1 MFLRGL
7 LMKKRV
13 NWPKAC
19 ILLFLAIYAAYTF
32 VKQEIEI
39 NKYEKEKFMYVEQI
53 NLAKQ
58 KQEEYKHYSEY
69 VNSDEYIEKIA
80 RDKLGM
86 LLPEERIY
94 IEI

>member
-1 MFLRGL
+1 
-7 LMKKRV
+7 MKRKV
-13 NWPKAC
+13 NWPKFGM
-19 ILLFLAIYAAYTF
+19 ILFFAIYASY
-32 VKQEIEI
+32 VLIKQEIEI
-39 NKYEKEKFMYVEQI
+39 NKYEKEKVSYMEQI

-58 KQEEYKHYSEY
+58 KHEEYKNYSEY

-80 RDKLGM
+80 REKLGM

>member
-1 MFLRGL
+1 
-7 LMKKRV
+7 MKKKV
-13 NWPKAC
+13 NWPKFFI
-19 ILLFLAIYAAYTF
+19 ILFFAVYASYVL

-39 NKYEKEKFMYVEQI
+39 NKYEKEKISYLEQI

-58 KQEEYKHYSEY
+58 KQEEYKNYSEY

-80 RDKLGM
+80 REKLGM

>member
-1 MFLRGL
+1 
-7 LMKKRV
+7 MKKKV
-13 NWPKAC
+13 NLFKIC
-19 ILLFLAIYAAYTF
+19 LLTFLMIYASWTLI
-32 VKQEIEI
+32 KQELEI
-39 NKYEKEKFMYVEQI
+39 NKYEKEKVTYIEQI

-69 VNSDEYIEKIA
+69 VNSDEYIEKVA
-80 RDKLGM
+80 REKLGM